1 MGDLAERGAPSRST
15 STVGT
20 VTSRRGS
27 TYDDIP
33 AEEMTAIIPI
43 DELDSYDPWATDTA
57 EHEYATDGFDQTT
70 WSPSTWDPYYR
81 PTRSELTQDI
91 LIPEGGFEAYAD
103 DPFESEGAQLDSFPS
118 DADLDLTHS
127 GEIDLRPAEKPFRQ
141 IPEPGR
147 TRTRGKHRLAAPPT
161 ALRGGR
167 AALVAMAAG
176 AAVAAAAHAGTTE
189 KAPAPT
195 TAPTNTANVGN
206 AAPVPDL
213 GPGIAAPDN
222 SSQDMSVFT
231 SQLAEG
237 EQLVKDEAARK
248 AAASRPYYE
257 SPLPMGLYQFTSG
270 FAMRWGSMHGGV
282 DFAAPLGT
290 PIHAATDGVIKEA
303 GPASGFGNWIQVQAA
318 DGTVTVYGHMY
329 SSGVLVQ
336 KGQTVRAGDVI
347 GLVGS
352 DGQSTG
358 PHCHFEVWKNG
369 TTKID
374 PAPWLAEHGVR
385 MSAYTG

>member
-1 MGDLAERGAPSRST
+1 MGDLAERGAPGRST
-15 STVGT
+15 STVVT
-20 VTSRRGS
+20 ATSRRGT

-43 DELDSYDPWATDTA
+43 DELDSYDPWAVDSA
-57 EHEYATDGFDQTT
+57 ADQEL
-70 WSPSTWDPYYR
+70 WSPSTWEPYYR

-91 LIPEGGFEAYAD
+91 LIPEGGFEAYTD
-103 DPFESEGAQLDSFPS
+103 DPFESEGAQLDSFPH
-118 DADLDLTHS
+118 ADVDSPLS
-127 GEIDLRPAEKPFRQ
+127 GEIDMRPAEKPFRQ

-167 AALVAMAAG
+167 AALIAMAAG
-176 AAVAAAAHAGTTE
+176 AAVAAAAHAGTAD
-189 KAPAPT
+189 KAPAPSSSP
-195 TAPTNTANVGN
+195 ANAANVDN
-206 AAPVPDL
+206 AAPTPDL
-213 GPGIAAPDN
+213 GPGIAAADT

-248 AAASRPYYE
+248 AAASRPYFE
-257 SPLPMGLYQFTSG
+257 SPIPLGIYQFTSG

-303 GPASGFGNWIQVQAA
+303 GPASGFGNWIQVQAS

-336 KGQTVRAGDVI
+336 KGQTVKAGDVI

>member
-1 MGDLAERGAPSRST
+1 MGDLAERGAPGRST
-15 STVGT
+15 SAVGT
-20 VTSRRGS
+20 VTRRRGAA
-27 TYDDIP
+27 YDEIP

-43 DELDSYDPWATDTA
+43 DDLDSYDPWTA
-57 EHEYATDGFDQTT
+57 DDQQS
-70 WSPSTWDPYYR
+70 WSPSSWEPYYR

-103 DPFESEGAQLDSFPS
+103 DPFDSEGAEFDSF
-118 DADLDLTHS
+118 AAEAGLTDS
-127 GEIDLRPAEKPFRQ
+127 GEIDLRPVEKPFRQ
-141 IPEPGR
+141 ISEPGR
-147 TRTRGKHRLAAPPT
+147 TRTRGKHRVAAPPT

-167 AALVAMAAG
+167 AALIAMAAG
-176 AAVAAAAHAGTTE
+176 AAVAAGAHAGTTE
-189 KAPAPT
+189 EAPAPT
-195 TAPTNTANVGN
+195 STPTNAANVDA
-206 AAPVPDL
+206 AAPAPDP
-213 GPGIAAPDN
+213 GPGVAAPEQ
-222 SSQDMSVFT
+222 STQDMSVFT

-237 EQLVKDEAARK
+237 EQLVKNEAARK
-248 AAASRPYYE
+248 AAE
-257 SPLPMGLYQFTSG
+257 SVPFYVSPIPLGEYQFTSG

-303 GPASGFGNWIQVQAA
+303 GPASGFGNWIQVQAP
-318 DGTVTVYGHMY
+318 DGTITVYGHMF

-336 KGQTVRAGDVI
+336 KGMTVRAGQLI